1 MMITRHLLRDETGTS
16 AIEYAVIMALIGVG
30 LVGALNALGTET
42 ANSYSNAAVALE
54 PAADEPAPAPT
65 TTPPRVP
72 GRPGGGNRVPR

>member
-1 MMITRHLLRDETGTS
+1 MITRHLLRDETGTS

-54 PAADEPAPAPT
+54 PAADEPAP
-65 TTPPRVP
+65 
-72 GRPGGGNRVPR
+72 GGGNRVPR